1 MNWVQHFIVYPW
13 LVVAVVVLFLIFLFF
28 LFLKMFLIFGVSME
42 VRPVLNTVSDFL
54 PNVGL
59 HGIFMSEL

>member
-1 MNWVQHFIVYPW
+1 MNWVQHFIIYPW

-28 LFLKMFLIFGVSME
+28 LFLKMFLILSME